1 MNDLTPIAGELR
13 SLDSKALARIEQGM
27 AEQRRIAAI
36 FGRSNSQ
43 ATVKL
48 MSLTMLAAAPYRL
61 LRQCAAEIER
71 RQQALT
77 EAALK
82 LRRAQLEARQ
92 AREDADAMTGTAREL
107 RLLDAEE
114 KEHQIAASR
123 TYVEGALKDIA
134 ALQDAYDQIRQAHGI
149 RDGWDEGD
157 FEAGEIEHHLK
168 ACFKLAYRDLMH
180 TGRVSSAAC
189 EYAEQFGVHP
199 AVLHRRA
206 AEYIAATEAEL
217 AAGRAPTITHLHAWL
232 DACYQ
237 AHRDG
242 VHDAVRHL
250 GLTDL
255 ITRWSLYVE
264 PEAAA

>member
-1 MNDLTPIAGELR
+1 MQDLATFAADLPTIKA
-13 SLDSKALARIEQGM
+13 DALARIEAGM
-27 AEQRRIAAI
+27 VEQRRVARI
-36 FGRSNSQ
+36 FGRQNSQ
-43 ATVKL
+43 TGAKL
-48 MSLTMLAAAPYRL
+48 MSLTMLAAAPYRH

-77 EAALK
+77 ENALK

-92 AREDADAMTGTAREL
+92 AREHADALTGTAREL

-114 KEHQIAASR
+114 KEHQISASR
-123 TYVEGALKDIA
+123 AYVEGALKDIA
-134 ALQDAYDQIRQAHGI
+134 ALQDAYEQIRATHGI
-149 RDGWDEGD
+149 RDGWDEAD

-189 EYAEQFGVHP
+189 EYAEQFGIHP

-206 AEYIAATEAEL
+206 AEYVAACEQQL
-217 AAGRAPTITHLHAWL
+217 GAGQAPTIDGLHDWL
-232 DACYQ
+232 DACYTIHKDDV
-237 AHRDG
+237 HR
-242 VHDAVRHL
+242 AVARL

-264 PEAAA
+264 PEAT